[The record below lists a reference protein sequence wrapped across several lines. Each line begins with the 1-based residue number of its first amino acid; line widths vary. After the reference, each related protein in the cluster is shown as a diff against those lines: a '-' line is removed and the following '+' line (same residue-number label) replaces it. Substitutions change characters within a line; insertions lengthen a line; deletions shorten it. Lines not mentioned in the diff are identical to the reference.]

1 MLSIILIY
9 MIVRGER
16 KSLGYWNF
24 ECNRESATMDKM
36 TVYDK
41 AYNKAKLALKLQI
54 EIILESYKKDLAN
67 VIDDDELCLIIQA
80 KMMALSQVLNE
91 INDM

>member
-1 MLSIILIY
+1 M
-9 MIVRGER
+9 E
-16 KSLGYWNF
+16 
-24 ECNRESATMDKM
+24 KM

-54 EIILESYKKDLAN
+54 EIILESYRKDLAN
-67 VIDDDELCLIIQA
+67 VMDDDELSLIIHS
-80 KMMALSQVLNE
+80 KIMALNQVLNE

>member
-1 MLSIILIY
+1 
-9 MIVRGER
+9 
-16 KSLGYWNF
+16 
-24 ECNRESATMDKM
+24 MDKM

-54 EIILESYKKDLAN
+54 EIILESYRKDLAN
-67 VIDDDELCLIIQA
+67 VMDDDELCLIIQS
-80 KMMALSQVLNE
+80 KMMALNQVLNE

>member
-1 MLSIILIY
+1 M
-9 MIVRGER
+9 E
-16 KSLGYWNF
+16 
-24 ECNRESATMDKM
+24 KM

-54 EIILESYKKDLAN
+54 EIILESYRKDLAN
-67 VIDDDELCLIIQA
+67 VMDDDELSLIIHS
-80 KMMALSQVLNE
+80 KMMALNQVLNE

>member
-1 MLSIILIY
+1 
-9 MIVRGER
+9 
-16 KSLGYWNF
+16 
-24 ECNRESATMDKM
+24 MDKM

-54 EIILESYKKDLAN
+54 EIILESYRKDRAN
-67 VIDDDELCLIIQA
+67 VMDDDELCLIIQS
-80 KMMALSQVLNE
+80 KMMALNQVLNE

>member
-1 MLSIILIY
+1 
-9 MIVRGER
+9 
-16 KSLGYWNF
+16 
-24 ECNRESATMDKM
+24 MDKM

-54 EIILESYKKDLAN
+54 EIILESYRKDLAN
-67 VIDDDELCLIIQA
+67 VMDDDELCLIIQS
-80 KMMALSQVLNE
+80 KIMALNQVLNE

>member
-1 MLSIILIY
+1 M
-9 MIVRGER
+9 E
-16 KSLGYWNF
+16 
-24 ECNRESATMDKM
+24 KM

-54 EIILESYKKDLAN
+54 EIILESYRKDLAN
-67 VIDDDELCLIIQA
+67 VMDDDELCLIIQS
-80 KMMALSQVLNE
+80 KMMALNQVLNE

>member
-1 MLSIILIY
+1 M
-9 MIVRGER
+9 E
-16 KSLGYWNF
+16 
-24 ECNRESATMDKM
+24 KM

-54 EIILESYKKDLAN
+54 EVILESYRKDLAN
-67 VIDDDELCLIIQA
+67 VMDDDELSLIIHS
-80 KMMALSQVLNE
+80 KMMALNQVLNE